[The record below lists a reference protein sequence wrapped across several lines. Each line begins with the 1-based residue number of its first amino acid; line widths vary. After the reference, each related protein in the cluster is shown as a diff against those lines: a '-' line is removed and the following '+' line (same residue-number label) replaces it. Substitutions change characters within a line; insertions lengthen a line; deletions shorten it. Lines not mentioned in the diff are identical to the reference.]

1 LPAADIITF
10 FPSLCIVEELV
21 SHLHRS
27 ITNVPIAVYHQFRRI
42 LSTQSFTSLSRSQR
56 IFHQISKLY
65 SLSTVKMF
73 SKVIAIS
80 ALAASA
86 SAHVL
91 MANPKPFGRATL
103 NTSPLA
109 PADFPCKQRNGVYA
123 IDTMNQWNAGE
134 TQQVSFNGTAVHGG
148 GSCQFSISTDPEP
161 DMNSQWKVIQSVV
174 GGCPTGQYDGNAP
187 EQAGEPGLTPVPGS
201 VPVTMPKDIP
211 DGRYTFAWTWLNKV
225 GNREFYMNCAPIQ
238 VGSGGA
244 SVQTASAAKALSAL
258 PDMFVINLPATQCST
273 AEKQDFV
280 FPEPGNNVID
290 GKTGATGN
298 TMTGSGCS
306 TQNKLGAGNGQIGSP
321 VAGTPSTPSQG
332 TSPSKPSSYP
342 SAVAPSASAPVKG
355 PTESKAP
362 INPGGVFAPGA
373 SSAPAASSPAAAQP
387 SVPAAKPTVPAAQP
401 APAAPSAAPQVPS
414 NSTPSNGDC
423 TPCTN
428 DGAVVC
434 MGSKQFGLCNRGC
447 AVAQDL
453 AAGMMCSNG
462 AVVASTKRSVKF
474 PRAHLHR
481 RHTPSRLL

>member
-1 LPAADIITF
+1 
-10 FPSLCIVEELV
+10 
-21 SHLHRS
+21 
-27 ITNVPIAVYHQFRRI
+27 
-42 LSTQSFTSLSRSQR
+42 
-56 IFHQISKLY
+56 
-65 SLSTVKMF
+65 MF
-73 SKVIAIS
+73 SKIVAIS

-86 SAHVL
+86 SAH
-91 MANPKPFGRATL
+91 MIITNPVPFGKDTL
-103 NTSPLA
+103 NNSPLG
-109 PADFPCKQRNGVYA
+109 PSDFPCKQRNGVYA
-123 IDTMNQWNAGE
+123 ISSMNQWNAGE
-134 TQQVSFNGTAVHGG
+134 TQEVSFQGTATHGG
-148 GSCQFSISTDPEP
+148 GSCQFSITTDSEP
-161 DMNSQWKVIQSVV
+161 TEKSQWKVIQSVV
-174 GGCPTGQYDGNAP
+174 GGCPTDAKGNLDGP
-187 EQAGEPGLTPVPGS
+187 DAGKKPAS
-201 VPVTMPKDIP
+201 FPVTMPKTIP
-211 DGRYTFAWTWLNKV
+211 DGRYTFAWTWINKV

-238 VGSGGA
+238 VGSSSGSA
-244 SVQTASAAKALSAL
+244 STASASQALASL
-258 PDMFVINLPATQCST
+258 PDMFVANLPADSCST
-273 AEKQDFV
+273 AENQDFQY
-280 FPEPGNNVID
+280 PNPGQSLV
-290 GKTGATGN
+290 TGALASP
-298 TMTGSGCS
+298 GS
-306 TQNKLGAGNGQIGSP
+306 TLTGAGCTAMTAMGAGAGSIGSP
-321 VAGTPSTPSQG
+321 SAGSPSTPSQG
-332 TSPSKPSSYP
+332 TTPSKPSSYP
-342 SAVAPSASAPVKG
+342 SAAAPSVPVKG

-401 APAAPSAAPQVPS
+401 APAAPSAAPSAAPQVPS

>member
-1 LPAADIITF
+1 
-10 FPSLCIVEELV
+10 
-21 SHLHRS
+21 
-27 ITNVPIAVYHQFRRI
+27 
-42 LSTQSFTSLSRSQR
+42 
-56 IFHQISKLY
+56 
-65 SLSTVKMF
+65 MF

-91 MANPKPFGRATL
+91 MAYPKPFGRATL

-109 PADFPCKQRNGVYA
+109 PSDFPCKQRNGVYA

-161 DMNSQWKVIQSVV
+161 TENSQWKVIQSVV

-187 EQAGEPGLTPVPGS
+187 EQAAEPGLTPVPGS
-201 VPVTMPKDIP
+201 FPVTMPKDIP
-211 DGRYTFAWTWLNKV
+211 DGRYTFAWTWVNKI

-238 VGSGGA
+238 VGSNGA
-244 SVQTASAAKALSAL
+244 SASTASAAKALSAL

-273 AEKQDFV
+273 AEKQDFEY
-280 FPEPGNNVID
+280 PNPGQNVID
-290 GKTGATGN
+290 GKTGSTGN
-298 TMTGSGCS
+298 TMTGSGCT

-321 VAGTPSTPSQG
+321 SAGTPSTPSQG
-332 TSPSKPSSYP
+332 TTPSKPSS
-342 SAVAPSASAPVKG
+342 VVPSASPINKG

-362 INPGGVFAPGA
+362 LNPGGVFAPGA
-373 SSAPAASSPAAAQP
+373 SSAPASTPTAQP
-387 SVPAAKPTVPAAQP
+387 AQPEQPAPSAAKPSAPAAQP
-401 APAAPSAAPQVPS
+401 APAAPSAAPQVP
-414 NSTPSNGDC
+414 NNTTPTNGDC

-434 MGSKQFGLCNRGC
+434 IGSKQFGLCNRGC

-453 AAGMMCSNG
+453 AAGMMCSQG
-462 AVVASTKRSVKF
+462 AVVASTKRNIHF

-481 RHTPSRLL
+481 RLTAARLI